1 MVNAG
6 DETFIYYTAFTPTG
20 DRMEGRTNLG
30 VARMPRERFGS
41 LVTVADAAFGQV
53 VTAVIGAGPET
64 WLAANAA
71 VEPGGHLQAALL
83 DADGLRELPGFTLGD
98 SVPIRESGF
107 AQPIAWKGRQRL
119 PEGGFRLRLRLTAAR
134 LCAVELHR
142 GTVDTSS

>member
-64 WLAANAA
+64 WLAANTA
-71 VEPGGHLQAALL
+71 VEPAATC
-83 DADGLRELPGFTLGD
+83 RRPCWTLTG
-98 SVPIRESGF
+98 SASCP
-107 AQPIAWKGRQRL
+107 A
-119 PEGGFRLRLRLTAAR
+119 LRLRQR
-134 LCAVELHR
+134 S
-142 GTVDTSS
+142 DP

>member
-1 MVNAG
+1 
-6 DETFIYYTAFTPTG
+6 
-20 DRMEGRTNLG
+20 
-30 VARMPRERFGS
+30 MPRERFGS

-64 WLAANAA
+64 WLAANTA
-71 VEPGGHLQAALL
+71 VEPSGHLQAALL
-83 DADGLRELPGFTLGD
+83 DADGLRELPGYTLAD
-98 SVPIRESGF
+98 SVPIRASGF

-134 LCAVELHR
+134 LFAVELHR